1 MPENIQFDTS
11 EITISGKNI
20 TESASYEQAIY
31 FNESY
36 VVAGEIKAPKIYAS
50 YDLVVLGDL
59 VADEVEIRGKLIV
72 TGKITAKVL
81 TVEKSLICGEEI
93 SSEKIVVNGNLQA
106 ESIYCNVLN
115 CFGNVVVQTIAEVNK
130 EIEIQ
135 NIFVALE
142 GIIGLGNMHSPKV
155 VVGEYFEFEG
165 ETTSQIIDLG
175 EEDMSDENY
184 LEQFKNNICSE
195 LKKSGNMDEDHLR
208 KLIYGIAELDKSHWY
223 EWADLID
230 RIIEL
235 SYEDHIQNFRDY
247 LLVLYA
253 NYIFPKEVT
262 SYETLA
268 HVFSKMLKEAEDK
281 CAEMNYMAQNVN
293 ELSQSI
299 KIITNCAMFSG
310 IDKRSALDKV
320 FQSIG
325 IKYRTVEK
333 FLGLD

>member
-1 MPENIQFDTS
+1 MPEIIQFDTS
-11 EITISGKNI
+11 EITISGKSI
-20 TESASYEQAIY
+20 TESASYGQAIY

-36 VVAGEIKAPKIYAS
+36 VVAGEIKAPKIYGS

-59 VADEVEIRGKLIV
+59 VADEVEVKGKLIV

-93 SSEKIVVNGNLQA
+93 SSEKIVVSGNLQA
-106 ESIYCNVLN
+106 ESIYCKVLN

-130 EIEIQ
+130 EIETQ

-142 GIIGLGNMHSPKV
+142 GIIGQGNMRSPKV

-165 ETTSQIIDLG
+165 GVTSQVIDLG
-175 EEDMSDENY
+175 EEDISDENY
-184 LEQFKNNICSE
+184 LEQFKNKICSE
-195 LKKSGNMDEDHLR
+195 LEKSGNMDEDHLR
-208 KLIYGIAELDKSHWY
+208 KLIHGIAELDKSHWY

-230 RIIEL
+230 RIIDL

-253 NYIFPKEVT
+253 GSIFPKEVT

-268 HVFSKMLKEAEDK
+268 HVFSKMLKEAGDK
-281 CAEMNYMAQNVN
+281 CAEMNYMARNVE

-299 KIITNCAMFSG
+299 KIIANCAMLSA
-310 IDKRSALDKV
+310 IDKRDALDKV